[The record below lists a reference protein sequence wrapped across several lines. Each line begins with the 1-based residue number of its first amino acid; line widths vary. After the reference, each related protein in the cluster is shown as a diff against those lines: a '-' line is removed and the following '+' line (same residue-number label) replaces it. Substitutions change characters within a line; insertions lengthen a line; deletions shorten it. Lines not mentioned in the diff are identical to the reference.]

1 MTKLEADTKA
11 KADADASK
19 LETEHRKE
27 LQLRRSCWNYR
38 KRAEAVKAEAKEPK
52 LKTEPSRRKLN

>member
-19 LETEHRKE
+19 LETDIENSWIKT
-27 LQLRRSCWNYR
+27 LVQNYR
-38 KRAEAVKAEAKEPK
+38 KRAEAVQAEAKEPK
-52 LKTEPSRRKLN
+52 LKQNLNAES